1 MKKYYLVVI
10 EKKNGLTDGD
20 IAFDEK
26 DIKDIEARLEEGD
39 ICYPIEFCEYDGL
52 FESYVKL
59 KNTYEAEMVA
69 LDEIHIEFDRI
80 AQENYELMLEV
91 M

>member
-26 DIKDIEARLEEGD
+26 DIK
-39 ICYPIEFCEYDGL
+39 
-52 FESYVKL
+52 
-59 KNTYEAEMVA
+59 
-69 LDEIHIEFDRI
+69 EILSMHLL
-80 AQENYELMLEV
+80 Q
-91 M
+91 